1 MKYYARL
8 SVLLLLMCPVV
19 ILTPASGQPTVAR
32 IDTFLNNLNAD
43 HNINGNVL
51 VAQEGRI
58 LYEKAFGFA
67 DAASGKTNNPDTRFV
82 MASVSK
88 PVTAVAVF
96 QLIERGKLSLDAR
109 VARYLSDFPYP
120 DITVRHLLAHTSG
133 LPNTEE
139 LFSILLAAHP
149 ERLFVNKDIIPALR
163 AYGKPAHFKA
173 GDQFEYSNTNY
184 SLLALLIEKQSG
196 RTFRDYMSRFVF
208 KPAGMNSTEILEPD
222 FKYRPGFAHKYD
234 RPVHYLDTLRPIESV
249 KELHKFTYNW
259 VGFQGPGNMASTIHD
274 MLAFDQGLY
283 AGKLVSGQSM
293 KQMFTPNRLNDG
305 SIPYRRSGIDEAAY
319 GLGWYI
325 FKDTAGGKVVWHS
338 GGIPGM
344 NTFILRNL
352 DKKQFITVTDNAQN
366 GPVAPELYILLSSKP
381 FGRPRSLAKL
391 YVNALVYQG
400 ANYAAAVLG
409 EHRLDPGFG
418 LSEGE
423 LNFFGLELMENGKL
437 PLALEVFKTSTMLFP
452 KSFNVFDSY
461 GEALMK
467 AGKKAEAIL
476 MYRRS
481 LELNPANEGGKK
493 ALRQLVSE

>member
-1 MKYYARL
+1 M
-8 SVLLLLMCPVV
+8 
-19 ILTPASGQPTVAR
+19 
-32 IDTFLNNLNAD
+32 D
-43 HNINGNVL
+43 
-51 VAQEGRI
+51 
-58 LYEKAFGFA
+58 
-67 DAASGKTNNPDTRFV
+67 
-82 MASVSK
+82 
-88 PVTAVAVF
+88 
-96 QLIERGKLSLDAR
+96 
-109 VARYLSDFPYP
+109 
-120 DITVRHLLAHTSG
+120 
-133 LPNTEE
+133 
-139 LFSILLAAHP
+139 
-149 ERLFVNKDIIPALR
+149 LR
-163 AYGKPAHFKA
+163 
-173 GDQFEYSNTNY
+173 
-184 SLLALLIEKQSG
+184 
-196 RTFRDYMSRFVF
+196 R
-208 KPAGMNSTEILEPD
+208 
-222 FKYRPGFAHKYD
+222 
-234 RPVHYLDTLRPIESV
+234 
-249 KELHKFTYNW
+249 
-259 VGFQGPGNMASTIHD
+259 
-274 MLAFDQGLY
+274 LY
-283 AGKLVSGQSM
+283 AGKLVSEQSM

-352 DKKQFITVTDNAQN
+352 NKKQFIAVTDNAQN
-366 GPVAPELYILLSSKP
+366 GPVAPELYILLSGKP

-391 YVNALVYQG
+391 YVNALVSQG
-400 ANYAAAVLG
+400 DHYAAAVLG

-467 AGKKAEAIL
+467 AGRKAEAIM

-493 ALRQLVSE
+493 ALRQLESE